1 VDEIALVGG
10 VLYDAPDP
18 LAASEMLTQLVI
30 DPTPDP
36 DRIREL
42 GFEPSLVQTLQ
53 RTLPH
58 DPAAVALACAR
69 GAAWVLGRRSVTRE
83 DSWQLVASLPGDL
96 ARPPG
101 LRRTTAETLI
111 GLVSEANHSLRFAAP
126 YVDTEGIGLLGD
138 AIAAATSR
146 GVTVEVVQPPRWL
159 PAVSAFALLQEGIAR
174 NGQPG
179 NLRIVQA
186 REDAPWAHLK
196 VVIVDGTAA
205 YIGSAN
211 ITGAGLAG
219 RNLEVGVLVRGP
231 QVAVIN
237 GVLDLYI

>member
-1 VDEIALVGG
+1 MDEIALVGG

-18 LAASEMLTQLVI
+18 LAASEVLAQLLI
-30 DPTPDP
+30 APTPDP
-36 DRIREL
+36 HRIREL
-42 GFEPSLVQTLQ
+42 GFEPSLVQTLR

-69 GAAWVLGRRSVTRE
+69 GAAWVLGRRSDSRE
-83 DSWQLVASLPGDL
+83 DSWQLVASLPSDL
-96 ARPPG
+96 ARPRG

-111 GLVSEANHSLRFAAP
+111 SLVSEANHTLRFAAP
-126 YVDTEGIGLLGD
+126 YIDPEGIGLLVD

-159 PAVSAFALLQEGIAR
+159 PAVSAVALLQERVAR
-174 NGQPG
+174 GGQPG

-196 VVIVDGTAA
+196 VVVVDGTAA

-231 QVAVIN
+231 QVAFIN
-237 GVLDLYI
+237 GVLDLFI